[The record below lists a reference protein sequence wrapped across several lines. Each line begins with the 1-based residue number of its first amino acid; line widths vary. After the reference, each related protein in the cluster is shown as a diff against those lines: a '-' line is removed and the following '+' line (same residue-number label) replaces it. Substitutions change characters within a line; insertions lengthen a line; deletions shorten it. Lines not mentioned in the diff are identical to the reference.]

1 MPERDI
7 VVMGASAGGVEA
19 LRETVRGLRP
29 DIRASFFI
37 VLHFPP
43 FQKSHL
49 PGILSRV
56 GPLPAV
62 HPNNGDVIQLR
73 HIYVAPPDR
82 HLLVR
87 DGRIELWRGPKENY
101 TRPAI
106 NPLFKSAAET
116 YGPRVIGVI
125 LTGLLD
131 DGTAGLIE
139 IKRRGGI
146 GVVQD
151 PDEAMFS
158 SMPISALKRDHV
170 DYSVKLSE
178 MAKLLSTL
186 IRDSEFRQIA
196 GGSMN
201 PGDRYTPTD
210 LTCPE
215 CRGPLSE
222 RQDGALTELRCRV
235 GHIYSLESVTAAHVE
250 TQERTLWSAVVTL
263 EEGAELFRKTAAQSE
278 GSQSGRL
285 INQAKTR
292 EANAKLIREMLEGLN
307 EEVL

>member
-1 MPERDI
+1 
-7 VVMGASAGGVEA
+7 MGASAGGVDA
-19 LRETVRGLRP
+19 LKETVEGLRP

-37 VLHFPP
+37 VLHFPA
-43 FQKSHL
+43 FKESHL
-49 PGILSRV
+49 PEILSRV

-62 HPNNGDVIQLR
+62 HPKNGDSIQPG

-106 NPLFKSAAET
+106 NTLFKSAAET

-139 IKRRGGI
+139 ITRKGGI

-151 PDEAMFS
+151 PDEAMCS

-170 DYSVKLSE
+170 QYSVKLSE
-178 MAKLLSTL
+178 MGKLLNTL
-186 IRDSEFRQIA
+186 IGDFEVRHIA

-201 PGDRYTPTD
+201 PGDRYTLTD

-222 RQDGALTELRCRV
+222 RQDGALTELRCRI
-235 GHIYSLESVTAAHVE
+235 GHIYSLESALATHIE
-250 TQERTLWSAVVTL
+250 TQERTLWSAVVAL

-278 GSQSGRL
+278 RSQAGRL
-285 INQAKTR
+285 INQAKLR
-292 EANAKLIREMLEGLN
+292 EANAKLIREMLEEFN
-307 EEVL
+307 DQVL